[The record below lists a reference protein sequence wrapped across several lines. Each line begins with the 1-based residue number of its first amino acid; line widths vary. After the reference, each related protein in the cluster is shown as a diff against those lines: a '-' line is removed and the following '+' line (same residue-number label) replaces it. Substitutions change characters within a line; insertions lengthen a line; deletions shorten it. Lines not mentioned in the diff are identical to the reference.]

1 MTKQFQENTS
11 FVLNVVKLASIVIA
25 CIAAVTFFIYQTQGL
40 PPRVSKLETD
50 MMKTNQKIS
59 EMQTEMGKNSAK
71 TDIILEDVKIIKNAI
86 VNKAYNK

>member
-1 MTKQFQENTS
+1 MTQELKENTS
-11 FVLNVVKLASIVIA
+11 FVLNVIKLASIVIA

-40 PPRVSKLETD
+40 PPRVSKLESD
-50 MMKTNQKIS
+50 MIQTNQKIS

-86 VNKAYNK
+86 VNKAYK

>member
-1 MTKQFQENTS
+1 MTQQLKENTS
-11 FVLNVVKLASIVIA
+11 FVLNVVKLLSIVIA

-50 MMKTNQKIS
+50 MIKTNQKIS

-86 VNKAYNK
+86 INKAYK

>member
-1 MTKQFQENTS
+1 MAQKLKENTS
-11 FVLNVVKLASIVIA
+11 FVLNVIKLASIVIA

-40 PPRVSKLETD
+40 PPRVSKLESD
-50 MMKTNQKIS
+50 MIQTNQKIS

-86 VNKAYNK
+86 VNKAYK

>member
-1 MTKQFQENTS
+1 MTQQFKENTS
-11 FVLNVVKLASIVIA
+11 FVLNIVKLLSIVIA

-50 MMKTNQKIS
+50 MIKTNQKIS
-59 EMQTEMGKNSAK
+59 EMQAEMGKNSAK

-86 VNKAYNK
+86 VNRAYK

>member
-1 MTKQFQENTS
+1 MTQQFKENTS

-50 MMKTNQKIS
+50 MIKTNQKIS
-59 EMQTEMGKNSAK
+59 EIQTEMGKNSAK

-86 VNKAYNK
+86 INKAYK

>member
-1 MTKQFQENTS
+1 MTQQFKENTS

-50 MMKTNQKIS
+50 LSITKK
-59 EMQTEMGKNSAK
+59 EMADIKSQLDKNETK
-71 TDIILEDVKIIKNAI
+71 VDIILEDVKIVKNAI

>member
-1 MTKQFQENTS
+1 MTSEFKENTS
-11 FVLNVVKLASIVIA
+11 FVLNIVKLASIVIA
-25 CIAAVTFFIYQTQGL
+25 CIAAVTFFIYQTNGL

-59 EMQTEMGKNSAK
+59 EMQAEMGKNSAK

>member
-1 MTKQFQENTS
+1 MTSQFKDNTS
-11 FVLNVVKLASIVIA
+11 FLLNVAKLTSIVIA
-25 CIAAVTFFIYQTQGL
+25 CIAAIAFFIYQTQGL

-86 VNKAYNK
+86 VNKAYK

>member
-1 MTKQFQENTS
+1 MAQNFKENTS
-11 FVLNVVKLASIVIA
+11 FVLNMVKLLSVVIA

-40 PPRVSKLETD
+40 PPRVSKLESD
-50 MMKTNQKIS
+50 MIQTNQKIS

-86 VNKAYNK
+86 VNKAYK

>member
-1 MTKQFQENTS
+1 MTQQFKENTS
-11 FVLNVVKLASIVIA
+11 FALNVVKLLSIVIA

-50 MMKTNQKIS
+50 MIRTNQKIS

-86 VNKAYNK
+86 VNKAYK

>member
-1 MTKQFQENTS
+1 MTQQFKENTS

-50 MMKTNQKIS
+50 MIKTNQKIS

-86 VNKAYNK
+86 INKAYK

>member
-1 MTKQFQENTS
+1 MTQQFKENTS
-11 FVLNVVKLASIVIA
+11 FVLNIVKLLSIVIA

-50 MMKTNQKIS
+50 MIKTNQKIS
-59 EMQTEMGKNSAK
+59 EIQTEMGKNSAK

-86 VNKAYNK
+86 VNRAYK